1 MSVIG
6 VDDKH
11 ADKGL
16 GVHRKRLVCVACR
29 LMVMQTATLRQN
41 SMFES

>member
-6 VDDKH
+6 VDVKH

-16 GVHRKRLVCVACR
+16 GVYRTRLVSVACR

-41 SMFES
+41 